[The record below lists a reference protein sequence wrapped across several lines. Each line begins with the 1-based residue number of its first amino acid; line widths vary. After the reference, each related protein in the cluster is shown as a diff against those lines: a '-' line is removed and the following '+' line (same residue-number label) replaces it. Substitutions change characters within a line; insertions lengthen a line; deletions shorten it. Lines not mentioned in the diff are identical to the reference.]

1 MLLYPRVGHGEKSN
15 MSANNRDN
23 SERTDDPRGA
33 AVGDLL
39 ARREQMEDGKRYI
52 VYYTFEGETKV
63 EESENV

>member
-1 MLLYPRVGHGEKSN
+1 